1 MKPKIILIF
10 MIVILIISSLTGCI
24 QESSNVKN
32 TIDNKDDEVDYV
44 IVENGQVVLPL
55 TPFNTLNPLMTNN
68 LSYYY
73 FSKLI
78 FDGLFELDEKLE
90 PVPNLVDSYNISDSG
105 NSITLKLRDDIYWHD
120 GEKFTSKDV
129 FFTINVLN
137 YGKDET
143 AYGTMPSSA
152 MGAFYDAN
160 KNNSLTASIIDDYNI
175 EIKTGNGFSNFLE
188 ILTFPIIPEHEF
200 VIGKGNNYSSALKLE
215 DYVPIGTGPFK
226 FIKYDKNK
234 SVHLGANERYW
245 KGKPDI
251 DNVVGKIFADESL
264 FITAYEAGQL
274 NITPDF
280 NADWDKYTQN
290 GRSKIMEYISSD
302 YEFLGFNFSK
312 EIFNNENGD
321 DLRKA
326 IAYGIDR
333 QEIIRKIY
341 LGHATQTDVPINP
354 NSFLFADESNY
365 YGYNK
370 ELSKKFLETL
380 GYMDKNEDGIVEDAE
395 GKNLTLRL
403 ITNPVNEYRLRV
415 AELIREDLKEVGIE
429 IILDFDTEI
438 YDHGEMTEEIAEA
451 QCEQLNNRIYN
462 GDFDIVLLG
471 WQISTI
477 PELSFMFHSSQQ
489 NLNNFIKYNN
499 PDMDS
504 MLEKAFN
511 SYNKEDKLSNYMELQ
526 EFIIK
531 ELPYVSLYYR
541 NNALIIDSNIKGE
554 LSPTF
559 FDLYNGLEKC
569 LIVNE
574 IE

>member
-1 MKPKIILIF
+1 
-10 MIVILIISSLTGCI
+10 
-24 QESSNVKN
+24 
-32 TIDNKDDEVDYV
+32 
-44 IVENGQVVLPL
+44 
-55 TPFNTLNPLMTNN
+55 
-68 LSYYY
+68 
-73 FSKLI
+73 
-78 FDGLFELDEKLE
+78 
-90 PVPNLVDSYNISDSG
+90 
-105 NSITLKLRDDIYWHD
+105 
-120 GEKFTSKDV
+120 
-129 FFTINVLN
+129 
-137 YGKDET
+137 
-143 AYGTMPSSA
+143 
-152 MGAFYDAN
+152 
-160 KNNSLTASIIDDYNI
+160 
-175 EIKTGNGFSNFLE
+175 
-188 ILTFPIIPEHEF
+188 
-200 VIGKGNNYSSALKLE
+200 
-215 DYVPIGTGPFK
+215 
-226 FIKYDKNK
+226 
-234 SVHLGANERYW
+234 
-245 KGKPDI
+245 
-251 DNVVGKIFADESL
+251 
-264 FITAYEAGQL
+264 
-274 NITPDF
+274 
-280 NADWDKYTQN
+280 
-290 GRSKIMEYISSD
+290 MEYISSD